1 MDKVDTKNPDNIRQA
16 VRERYGQI
24 GAAGRIDVP
33 APAAA
38 SCCGSG
44 GLVSMESLT
53 AKPQGEA
60 QPAAASCCSPAQVP
74 VEAIAAAI
82 GYSKEELESLPEG
95 ANMALGC
102 GNPNAIAKLKPG
114 EVVLDL
120 GSGGGI
126 DCFLAAKKVGPEG
139 RVIGVDMTPEMIHRA
154 RDNARKVEAVNVEFR
169 LGEIEHLPVADA
181 AVDVIMSNC
190 VINLSPDKPA
200 VYQEAFRALKP
211 GGRLAIS
218 DVVASR
224 PLPEAIRQDPKML
237 CSCIGGAE
245 TIANIETMLAHTG
258 FTQVRVIANEESRTF
273 IKHWVPE
280 SGLETYI
287 VSAVIEAVKP

>member
-1 MDKVDTKNPDNIRQA
+1 MDKVDTKNPDSIRQA

-24 GAAGRIDVP
+24 GASGRTGVP

-38 SCCGSG
+38 ACCGSG
-44 GLVSMESLT
+44 DLVSMESLS

-60 QPAAASCCSPAQVP
+60 QPAASCCSPAQVP
-74 VEAIAAAI
+74 VNAVASAL
-82 GYSKEELESLPEG
+82 GYSVEELESLPEG

-102 GNPNAIAKLKPG
+102 GNPNAIAQLKSG
-114 EVVLDL
+114 EAVLDL

-139 RVIGVDMTPEMIHRA
+139 RVIGVDMTPEMILRA
-154 RDNARKVEAVNVEFR
+154 RDNARKVEAANVEFR

-200 VYQEAFRALKP
+200 VYQETFRVLKP

-218 DVVASR
+218 DIVASR
-224 PLPEAIRQDPKML
+224 PLPESIRQDPKML

-245 TIANIETMLAHTG
+245 TIANTEAMLAQTG
-258 FTQVRVIANEESRTF
+258 FTQVRITTNEKSRSF
-273 IKHWVPE
+273 IKHWAPE

-287 VSAVIEAVKP
+287 VSAMIEAVKP